1 MANEIQPVLLNL
13 LFFLRILLKFLD
25 LLSILS

>member
-1 MANEIQPVLLNL
+1 MANEIQPVLLHL